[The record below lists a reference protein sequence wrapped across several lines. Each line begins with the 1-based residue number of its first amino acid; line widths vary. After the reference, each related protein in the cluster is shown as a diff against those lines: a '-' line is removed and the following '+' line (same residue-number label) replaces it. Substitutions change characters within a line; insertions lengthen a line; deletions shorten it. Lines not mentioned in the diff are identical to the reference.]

1 MQRVF
6 YAVLLLFHFHFGSSA
21 NLDHGNTASQL
32 GQTLLQLL
40 TVVVGRSVFN
50 LLADLVNASFDISL
64 GASAVNNSGVVFVD
78 LHALGL
84 TQVLQGSGFQ
94 AQAHFFA
101 DHGTTGQDGDVLQH
115 GLATVAEARCLH
127 SSNLDDAAHVVDN
140 QSRQR
145 FAFNVFCHDHQRTT
159 SLGNGFQN
167 RQQFA
172 DVGDFLVDQQDVR
185 VVQVSGHGFR
195 LVDEI
200 GRQVATVKL
209 HAFYDRQ
216 LVFQTGTFFNGD
228 DAFFT
233 DAVHGFSDDAA
244 DGLVRVGGDG
254 AYLSDG
260 LGVGAGLGQVFQ
272 LGNDAGGGFVDTA
285 LEIHRVHAGSNG
297 LQTFGDDG
305 LSQYGGSG
313 GTVTSVVIGAGGNVF
328 NQLRAHVFELVFQL
342 DFLGN
347 GNAVFGDQR
356 RAEAALDQ
364 HVTTLRTQSS
374 FYRIGQRVDAVQ
386 HLVATGNTE
395 FNFFCSH
402 DCFPS
407 NEFVKGLAVAGSA
420 FDYTVDFGLA
430 HDQQLF
436 TFDFDGVV
444 AGVRTEYHLVAFF
457 DGQRTDFAVVLQ
469 TPGTYS
475 NDNAGIRL
483 FSGRT
488 GQHDT
493 ASGLGFFFAA
503 TNDYA
508 IV

>member
-6 YAVLLLFHFHFGSSA
+6 YAVLLLFHFNFGSSA
-21 NLDHGNTASQL
+21 NLDHSNTASQF

-40 TVVVGRSVFN
+40 TVVVGSGVFN
-50 LLADLVNASFDISL
+50 LLADLVNAGFDVSL
-64 GASAVNNSGVVFVD
+64 GASAVNNSGVILVD
-78 LHALGL
+78 LNALGL
-84 TQVLQGSGFQ
+84 TQVLQSSGFQ
-94 AQAHFFA
+94 AQANFFA

-115 GLATVAEARCLH
+115 GFAAVAEARCLD

-145 FAFNVFCHDHQRTT
+145 FAFNVFSDDHQRTT
-159 SLGNGFQN
+159 SLGNGFQH
-167 RQQFA
+167 RQQLA

-185 VVQVSGHGFR
+185 VVQISGHGFR

-200 GRQVATVKL
+200 GRQVAAVKL
-209 HAFYDRQ
+209 HAFNNRQ

-233 DAVHGFSDDAA
+233 NAVHGFGDDAA
-244 DGLVRVGGDG
+244 DGLVRVGRDG
-254 AYLSDG
+254 AYLGDG
-260 LGVGAGLGQVFQ
+260 LRVGTGLGQIFQ
-272 LGNDAGGGFVDTA
+272 LGNDASGGFVDTA
-285 LEIHRVHAGSNG
+285 LEIHRVHASSNRF
-297 LQTFGDDG
+297 QTFGNDS
-305 LSQYGGSG
+305 LSQYGSSGS
-313 GTVTSVVIGAGGNVF
+313 TVPSVVIGAGGNVF
-328 NQLRAHVFELVFQL
+328 DQLGAHVFELVFQF
-342 DFLGN
+342 DFFGN
-347 GNAVFGDQR
+347 GNTVFGDQR

-364 HVTTLRTQSS
+364 HVAALRTQGS
-374 FYRIGQRVDAVQ
+374 FYCVGQRVDAVQ

-407 NEFVKGLAVAGSA
+407 NEFVKGLAAAGSA

-430 HDQQLF
+430 HDQQVF
-436 TFDFDGVV
+436 TINLDGVV

-457 DGQRTDFAVVLQ
+457 DGERTNFTVVLQ